1 MYYIIFFF
9 FYKMKVCVNT
19 VEQICWC
26 HFSNSIC
33 SVHVSVSHFGNSH
46 NISDFL
52 IVMGCHKP
60 CSYKT
65 VNLINAVCAQT
76 VPLTCCGPPYS
87 LRHNNI
93 EIKPINNPT
102 MACGCSGEG
111 KGCASLIFKQKLE
124 MIRLSKTGMMKA
136 EAG

>member
-1 MYYIIFFF
+1 M
-9 FYKMKVCVNT
+9 
-19 VEQICWC
+19 
-26 HFSNSIC
+26 
-33 SVHVSVSHFGNSH
+33 SHFGNSH

-76 VPLTCCGPPYS
+76 VPLTCYS
-87 LRHNNI
+87 PLSLTLGLLILRHNNI

-111 KGCASLIFKQKLE
+111 KGCVSLIFKQKLE